1 MCAKNDVKVT
11 LWEGYYKGPT
21 YTEFPVTH
29 FFYNKDVSLDYTYG
43 NSTGIGNGIPP
54 ESGRKKNAK
63 KGARSDENGRPE
75 GCAGGGPRLKTTKR
89 RRHQPRT

>member
-1 MCAKNDVKVT
+1 MRRNAVERRHIARVFPMPEKVDNN
-11 LWEGYYKGPT
+11 LRENPDWRDPT
-21 YTEFPVTH
+21 
-29 FFYNKDVSLDYTYG
+29 
-43 NSTGIGNGIPP
+43 
-54 ESGRKKNAK
+54 RKKNAK